1 MDGVLT
7 TKDEES
13 QLQKLEFLYDVVSED
28 SVIHSAYEMYADEDD
43 MTIKINKE
51 PSGIDGN
58 FPMQKDIWFKFSKTQ
73 PFVFK
78 KYSAVYNHI
87 EEQAGSFSETM
98 QSLFT
103 NKAFEFVGN
112 PEYIY
117 ESGTSSFVYPLALTS
132 EGLQSYLMSVSEIDP
147 KEQGVMFE
155 YIKHLVNDQ
164 TISFLNNRFKPYVI
178 VSSNGSVLSYGFE
191 MHLLPE
197 EEVLEKMGVYLHVDT
212 DFTFLEGASSDLTFS
227 GDALMYSEFA
237 KTNPVAEYIYHK
249 KFESLQNRSK
259 YRLDDWSDLIKDSFE
274 NNGVYPEFWSDV
286 DIPFYLNNGVSVLL
300 YSSNIDGSGFLLCL
314 EMVDQ
319 YYYCTNEG
327 SISGLAI
334 IEDLPSDEQFSM
346 MYQKIVEGIY
356 SGTFLSEKERN
367 NKRIELLKEISFDF
381 YSTLFYREKDIDMGG
396 AWFDYTQGEAR
407 EKKLPGY
414 FQIEFVKETQ
424 TYKLCT
430 PLEPT
435 TGK

>member
-314 EMVDQ
+314 EM
-319 YYYCTNEG
+319 
-327 SISGLAI
+327 
-334 IEDLPSDEQFSM
+334 
-346 MYQKIVEGIY
+346 
-356 SGTFLSEKERN
+356 
-367 NKRIELLKEISFDF
+367 
-381 YSTLFYREKDIDMGG
+381 
-396 AWFDYTQGEAR
+396 
-407 EKKLPGY
+407 
-414 FQIEFVKETQ
+414 
-424 TYKLCT
+424 
-430 PLEPT
+430 
-435 TGK
+435 